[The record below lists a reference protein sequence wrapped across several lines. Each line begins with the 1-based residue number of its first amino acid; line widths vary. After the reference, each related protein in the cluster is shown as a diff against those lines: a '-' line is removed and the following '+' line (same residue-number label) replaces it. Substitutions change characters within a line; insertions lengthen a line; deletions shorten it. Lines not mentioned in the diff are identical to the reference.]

1 MGSHV
6 GTNGVTQGA
15 THDDVH
21 EDAEETLSTQKEPR
35 WTHGAVRPKQSLI
48 SIC

>member
-1 MGSHV
+1 M

-21 EDAEETLSTQKEPR
+21 EDAEEALSTQNNP
-35 WTHGAVRPKQSLI
+35 GGPMVQ
-48 SIC
+48 